1 MALREDLLAGLAAL
15 SEGAPQPLTLDDD
28 GQCEIP
34 MRLPPSTTKLAGGKL
49 PVRIK
54 LSRSGGFFTMLVPIA
69 VAANEPPA
77 RFMLQLL
84 NDQLFVG
91 TVRGASFSY
100 NLESGAIFATYHWM
114 VETISPS
121 QFCDLFHKFIAAA
134 FTLLD
139 RMGAMAE
146 GIKGISTIRDGE
158 IR

>member
-1 MALREDLLAGLAAL
+1 MALKEDLLAGLAAL
-15 SEGAPQPLTLDDD
+15 SEGTPQPLTLDDA

-34 MRLPPSTTKLAGGKL
+34 MRLPPSITQIAGGKL
-49 PVRIK
+49 PVLIK
-54 LSRSGGFFTMLVPIA
+54 LARSGRFFTMLVPIA
-69 VAANEPPA
+69 VAPEEPPA

-84 NDQLFVG
+84 NDQLFVD
-91 TVRGASFSY
+91 TVRGVSFSY

-121 QFCDLFHKFIAAA
+121 QFCDLFHKFVAAA

-139 RMGAMAE
+139 RMGAIADGM
-146 GIKGISTIRDGE
+146 KGISTLRNVE